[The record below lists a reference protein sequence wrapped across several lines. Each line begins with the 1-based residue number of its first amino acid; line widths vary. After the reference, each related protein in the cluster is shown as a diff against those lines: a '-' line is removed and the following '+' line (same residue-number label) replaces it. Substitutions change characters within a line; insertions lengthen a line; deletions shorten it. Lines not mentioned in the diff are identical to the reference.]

1 MKTTRKS
8 KTFQD
13 GDEVGIPLMWANDL
27 VWKYVGTNDFVDPA
41 DAEWRL
47 KNKIKITIE
56 VYEDNTSFNGDL
68 SVETYRD
75 LSKHLQ
81 NETDN

>member
-1 MKTTRKS
+1 MKTTEKV
-8 KTFQD
+8 KHFKKVI
-13 GDEVGIPLMWANDL
+13 EVGIPLMWANDL

-56 VYEDNTSFNGDL
+56 VYEA
-68 SVETYRD
+68 
-75 LSKHLQ
+75 
-81 NETDN
+81 